1 MNELMKVNK
10 ATARRAFNAGFDVLL
25 LPSKLDI
32 NAMMFRGQRI
42 AAGYLSFDESV
53 NNFEN
58 DNCYSEI
65 GLTARFYMYAD
76 DLIEFDKKRLSKR
89 TRK

>member
-1 MNELMKVNK
+1 MDELMKVNK
-10 ATARRAFNAGFDVLL
+10 ATARRAFNSGFDVLL

-32 NAMMFRGQRI
+32 NVMMFRGQRI

-65 GLTARFYMYAD
+65 GLTARFYMFNSDYQKY
-76 DLIEFDKKRLSKR
+76 LKR
-89 TRK
+89 

>member
-1 MNELMKVNK
+1 MDELMKVNK

-32 NAMMFRGQRI
+32 NVMMFRGQRI
-42 AAGYLSFDESV
+42 AASYLSFDESV

-58 DNCYSEI
+58 ANCYSEI
-65 GLTARFYMYAD
+65 GLTAHFYMFNSDYQKY
-76 DLIEFDKKRLSKR
+76 LKR
-89 TRK
+89 